1 MCPDVRI
8 DTVKVVLKDEAVLSV
23 LAYIKLFPV
32 EIGIPHCLEL
42 HSKPSS
48 T

>member
-1 MCPDVRI
+1 MCPDVRV
-8 DTVKVVLKDEAVLSV
+8 DTVKVVLEDKAVLSV
-23 LAYIKLFPV
+23 LAYLKLFAV
-32 EIGIPHCLEL
+32 EIDIPHCLEL